1 MDREVKLWAKTLLL
15 AYPYLE
21 KVAFL
26 ADRQLMSKA
35 AGSWRA
41 YGDAFDVCKGVIDT
55 IYIKDSYINAKLVT
69 LAAWRMLNAKFAT
82 VIELRYF
89 KKMKIAAVAERMRMS
104 SRGVEKMLPAAEQA
118 FAEALLKCGKNEERL
133 EELFGASPFLLG
145 VKADAEDAELGGAF
159 SE

>member
-69 LAAWRMLNAKFAT
+69 LAAWRMLNAKFAK

-89 KKMKIAAVAERMRMS
+89 KKIKIAAVAEKMRMS

-133 EELFGASPFLLG
+133 KELFGASPFLLG
-145 VKADAEDAELGGAF
+145 VKADAELSGAF

>member
-69 LAAWRMLNAKFAT
+69 LAAWRMLNAKFAK

-118 FAEALLKCGKNEERL
+118 FAEALLKCGKNEEKL

-145 VKADAEDAELGGAF
+145 VKADAELRGAF

>member
-55 IYIKDSYINAKLVT
+55 VYIKDSYINAKLVT
-69 LAAWRMLNAKFAT
+69 LAAWRMLNAKFAR

-89 KKMKIAAVAERMRMS
+89 KKMKIAAVAEKMRMS

-145 VKADAEDAELGGAF
+145 VKADAELSGAF

>member
-69 LAAWRMLNAKFAT
+69 LAAWRMLNAKFAR

-89 KKMKIAAVAERMRMS
+89 KKMKIAAVAEKMRMS

-145 VKADAEDAELGGAF
+145 VKADAELSGAF

>member
-55 IYIKDSYINAKLVT
+55 IYIRDSYINAKLVT
-69 LAAWRMLNAKFAT
+69 LAAWRMLNAKFAR

-145 VKADAEDAELGGAF
+145 VKADAELSGAF

>member
-26 ADRQLMSKA
+26 ADRLLMSKA

-69 LAAWRMLNAKFAT
+69 LAAWRMLNAKFAK

-118 FAEALLKCGKNEERL
+118 FAEALLKCGKNEEKL

-145 VKADAEDAELGGAF
+145 VKADAELSGAF

>member
-1 MDREVKLWAKTLLL
+1 MDREVMLWAKTLLL

-69 LAAWRMLNAKFAT
+69 LAAWRMLNAKFAK

-118 FAEALLKCGKNEERL
+118 FAEALLKCGKNEEKL

-145 VKADAEDAELGGAF
+145 VKADAELSGAF

>member
-69 LAAWRMLNAKFAT
+69 LAAWRMLNAKFAR

-145 VKADAEDAELGGAF
+145 VKADAELSGAF

>member
-69 LAAWRMLNAKFAT
+69 LAAWRMLNAKFAR

-104 SRGVEKMLPAAEQA
+104 SRGVEKMLPTAEQA

-133 EELFGASPFLLG
+133 KELFGASPFLLG
-145 VKADAEDAELGGAF
+145 VKADAELSGVF

>member
-55 IYIKDSYINAKLVT
+55 VYIKDSYINAKLVT
-69 LAAWRMLNAKFAT
+69 LAAWRMLNAKFAK

-89 KKMKIAAVAERMRMS
+89 KKMKIAAVAEKMRMS

-145 VKADAEDAELGGAF
+145 VKADAELSGAF

>member
-55 IYIKDSYINAKLVT
+55 VYIKDSYINAKLVT
-69 LAAWRMLNAKFAT
+69 LAAWRMLNAKFAK

-89 KKMKIAAVAERMRMS
+89 KKMKIAAVAEKMRMS

-118 FAEALLKCGKNEERL
+118 FAEALLKCGKNEEKL
-133 EELFGASPFLLG
+133 EELFGASPFVLG
-145 VKADAEDAELGGAF
+145 VKAYAELSGAF

>member
-55 IYIKDSYINAKLVT
+55 VYIKDSYINAKLVT
-69 LAAWRMLNAKFAT
+69 LAAWRMLNAKFAK

-118 FAEALLKCGKNEERL
+118 FAEALLKCGKNAEKL

-145 VKADAEDAELGGAF
+145 VKADAELSGAF
-159 SE
+159 SA

>member
-69 LAAWRMLNAKFAT
+69 LAAWRMLNAKFAK

-118 FAEALLKCGKNEERL
+118 FAEALLKCGKNEEKL

-145 VKADAEDAELGGAF
+145 VKADAELSCAF

>member
-1 MDREVKLWAKTLLL
+1 MGREVKLWAKTLLL

-69 LAAWRMLNAKFAT
+69 LAAWRMLNAKFAK

-104 SRGVEKMLPAAEQA
+104 SRGVEKMLPTAEQA
-118 FAEALLKCGKNEERL
+118 FAEALLKCGKNEEKL

-145 VKADAEDAELGGAF
+145 VKADAELSGAF

>member
-69 LAAWRMLNAKFAT
+69 LAAWRMLNAKFAK

-104 SRGVEKMLPAAEQA
+104 SRGVEKMLPTAEQA
-118 FAEALLKCGKNEERL
+118 FAEALVKCGKNEEKL

-145 VKADAEDAELGGAF
+145 VKADAELSGAF

>member
-69 LAAWRMLNAKFAT
+69 LAAWRMLNAKFAR

-89 KKMKIAAVAERMRMS
+89 KKMKIAAVAEKMRMS

-118 FAEALLKCGKNEERL
+118 FAEALLKCGKNEEKL

-145 VKADAEDAELGGAF
+145 VKADAELSGAF

>member
-69 LAAWRMLNAKFAT
+69 LAAWRMLNAKFAK

-118 FAEALLKCGKNEERL
+118 FAEALLKCGKNEEKL

-145 VKADAEDAELGGAF
+145 VKADAELSGVF

>member
-69 LAAWRMLNAKFAT
+69 LAAWRMLNAKFAK

-89 KKMKIAAVAERMRMS
+89 KKMKIAAVAEKMRMS

-118 FAEALLKCGKNEERL
+118 FAEALLKCGKNEEKL

-145 VKADAEDAELGGAF
+145 AKADAELSGAF

>member
-35 AGSWRA
+35 AGSWRV

-69 LAAWRMLNAKFAT
+69 LAAWRMLNAKFAK

-118 FAEALLKCGKNEERL
+118 FAEALLKCGKNEEKL

-145 VKADAEDAELGGAF
+145 VKADAELSGVF

>member
-69 LAAWRMLNAKFAT
+69 LAAWRMLNAKFAK

-89 KKMKIAAVAERMRMS
+89 KKMKIAAVAERMWMS

-118 FAEALLKCGKNEERL
+118 FAEALLKCGKNEEKL

-145 VKADAEDAELGGAF
+145 VKADAELSGAF

>member
-69 LAAWRMLNAKFAT
+69 LAAWRMLSAKFAR

-118 FAEALLKCGKNEERL
+118 FAEALLKCGKNEEKL

-145 VKADAEDAELGGAF
+145 VKADAELSGVF

>member
-69 LAAWRMLNAKFAT
+69 LAAWRMLNAKFAK

-89 KKMKIAAVAERMRMS
+89 KKMKIAAVAEKMRMS
-104 SRGVEKMLPAAEQA
+104 SRG
-118 FAEALLKCGKNEERL
+118 GGR
-133 EELFGASPFLLG
+133 
-145 VKADAEDAELGGAF
+145 GGAF

>member
-41 YGDAFDVCKGVIDT
+41 YGDAFDVCRGVIDT

-69 LAAWRMLNAKFAT
+69 LAAWRMLNAKFAK

-118 FAEALLKCGKNEERL
+118 FAEALLKCGKNEEKL

-145 VKADAEDAELGGAF
+145 VKADAELSGAF

>member
-69 LAAWRMLNAKFAT
+69 LAAWRMLNAKFAK

-89 KKMKIAAVAERMRMS
+89 KKMKIAAVAEKMRMS

-118 FAEALLKCGKNEERL
+118 FAEALVKCGKNEERL

-145 VKADAEDAELGGAF
+145 VKADAELSGAF

>member
-69 LAAWRMLNAKFAT
+69 LAAWRMLNAKFAK

-118 FAEALLKCGKNEERL
+118 FAEALLKCGKNEDRL

-145 VKADAEDAELGGAF
+145 VKADAELSGAF

>member
-55 IYIKDSYINAKLVT
+55 IHIKDSYINAKLVT
-69 LAAWRMLNAKFAT
+69 LAAWRMLNAKFAR

-89 KKMKIAAVAERMRMS
+89 KKMKIAAVAEKMRMS

-145 VKADAEDAELGGAF
+145 VKADAELSGAF

>member
-41 YGDAFDVCKGVIDT
+41 YGDAFDVCKGVIHPYQGQLYQRQVGHAGGMAHAECE
-55 IYIKDSYINAKLVT
+55 IRQGHR
-69 LAAWRMLNAKFAT
+69 AA
-82 VIELRYF
+82 
-89 KKMKIAAVAERMRMS
+89 
-104 SRGVEKMLPAAEQA
+104 
-118 FAEALLKCGKNEERL
+118 
-133 EELFGASPFLLG
+133 LF
-145 VKADAEDAELGGAF
+145 
-159 SE
+159 

>member
-69 LAAWRMLNAKFAT
+69 LAAWRMLNAKFAK

-89 KKMKIAAVAERMRMS
+89 KKMKIAGVAERMRMS

-145 VKADAEDAELGGAF
+145 VKADAELSGAF